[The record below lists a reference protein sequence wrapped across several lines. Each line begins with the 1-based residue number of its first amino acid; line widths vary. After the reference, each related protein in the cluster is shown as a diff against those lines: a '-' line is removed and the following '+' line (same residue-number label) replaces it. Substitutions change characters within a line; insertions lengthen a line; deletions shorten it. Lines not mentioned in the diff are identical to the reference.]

1 MIIICYKCKFRKI
14 RLNKNLMEI
23 VFMKRNKKNKLIVGL
38 TTLILTTSGLFV
50 TTTFTGN
57 VVKAEQHPV
66 GYNRVLPDNTRVIGE
81 VNYKEGS
88 NIEEVWRDLG
98 FRGVLPYGNKMI
110 PQKAYSTPRARASVY
125 LHTHYTMDGSLY
137 ASNGSG
143 VFIAPNIMLT
153 VAHNYLRDTTK
164 ELKTGLR
171 GHAYVG
177 GTYLFPSEYYKSDNY
192 PDPSRIDL
200 PTDLNNVFFRPGAYG
215 DKYEP
220 VSTYDIAVV
229 KFPRPIQLA
238 VKGAKPRPIVKTPD
252 PGTIGQKII
261 NVGYPASF
269 QANTG
274 VLIES
279 RGEVIDKPYARSLG
293 VYPMTG
299 DIQGGNSGGG
309 VFNENDEVIG
319 SVVAEFNR
327 DGIGNAEY
335 NGYTPLDSVN
345 HAWVKGLVDK
355 YALKG
360 WYNEGG
366 KRYYFDEDGQMP
378 VSTTKVINDR
388 EYRFDSDGAMVE
400 DLGPIKRGTI
410 KIKYVDKAT
419 GREIRSTDTAI
430 NNERIGKS
438 YNFNNKKVDIPEYE
452 FVGVAGGT
460 SLTGTLEEGEKVITL
475 EYRKKIGTVTVI
487 YKGSDGKELA
497 KEVVKDQKYGTKY
510 TAPKKDFEGYEL
522 EGTLPTVTVTKPTET
537 VEVKYR
543 KLGKGRVTVEYVD
556 LDNNGKVIE
565 SKDITGEVYENAT
578 YTVPQKSF
586 DKYDYVGVRGN
597 TPLQGKVGVGNK
609 KIVLEYKLK
618 LGGITVNYRSG
629 NKVLKSDVLNNLKY
643 GTNKVIDAMQF
654 EGYLPKEK
662 SRTVL
667 INKPMEVVN
676 FDYDRI
682 RNKVNVVY
690 MTEDNEILDKVSK
703 EVFYGDSFTPEKKVF
718 NYMDYVSGADAK
730 TIKGNTELVVRY
742 KYKKAGVVRVVYKHK
757 EKVVRTDVVPTEK
770 NVGTKYK
777 FDPATVGDKFE
788 AEGHKYV
795 KLKHVSGA
803 LEGIITDKGVEIVY
817 SVQEETDKT
826 EVREEVIPFEV
837 EYKDDDT
844 LDAGYEKLDRQGSN
858 GKRTITERVVLHDGT
873 EVERHNVSTKE
884 DKPTNKV
891 ILRGTKK
898 APEETSGAV
907 VISYEYKDEQLK
919 ETTLLEAGSA
929 LGTEYESKLEKGD
942 RIKIKDKLYQV
953 KEIDGDLKGRGT
965 VKAQRIKVKLVEVK
979 VDTKD
984 EEIKIPFETEYV
996 ADETLPLNEQK
1007 EETAGVE
1014 GVTTVTYEITYED
1027 DVEVS
1032 KVVKKVVEITKPVKR
1047 VVKIGRLGATAD
1059 TPAIEQPAKP
1069 ELPEIP
1075 KIDEKAKGTFTTRW
1089 VVMKDG
1095 KEVDLTDAIYS
1106 TKEFKDKL
1114 EFVGMELVDTKEDK
1128 EKQVKTYVYD
1138 KKKEPVPPVA
1148 EPDNKGDNPDKG
1160 NNLDGTPDGKT
1171 KDGAGDGDVSGTTQD
1186 DVTVGGTS
1194 SQGGSLVSSSNGTV
1208 VNGVQVGSGSNSV
1221 VSGGSRHGSLSS
1233 TGLGDTTSTT
1243 TAGVITFVG
1252 ALIAGVLARKRE
1264 K

>member
-1 MIIICYKCKFRKI
+1 
-14 RLNKNLMEI
+14 MET
-23 VFMKRNKKNKLIVGL
+23 VFMKRNKKNKLILGL
-38 TTLILTTSGLFV
+38 STLVLTASGLFV
-50 TTTFTGN
+50 TTIFTDN
-57 VVKAEQHPV
+57 VVKAENPV
-66 GYNRVLPDNTRVIGE
+66 SYNKVLPDNTQVISG
-81 VNYKEGS
+81 VYYKKGTLAED
-88 NIEEVWRDLG
+88 VWRDLG
-98 FRGVLPYGNKMI
+98 FRGYTPFNHKMV
-110 PQKAYSTPRARASVY
+110 PQTPFSTPRARAAVY
-125 LHTHYTMDGSLY
+125 LHSMYNEGDNRYSGS
-137 ASNGSG
+137 GSG

-153 VAHNYLRDTTK
+153 VAHNYLDDITK
-164 ELKTGLR
+164 RLKTGLR
-171 GHAYVG
+171 GHAYVAG
-177 GTYLFPSEYYKSDNY
+177 SYLYPKGYFNSDDY
-192 PDPSRIDL
+192 PDPSRLDL
-200 PTDLNNVFFRPGAYG
+200 PTDVDTNVFFRPGAYG
-215 DKYEP
+215 GNYDS
-220 VSTYDIAVV
+220 VSTNDIAVV
-229 KFPRPIQLA
+229 KFPRPVQLA
-238 VKGAKPRPIVKTPD
+238 IKGARPRPIVKTPY
-252 PGTIGQKII
+252 PGNVGSKII
-261 NVGYPASF
+261 SVGYPSAY
-269 QANTG
+269 QENNG
-274 VLIES
+274 VLNEA
-279 RGEVIDKPYARSLG
+279 RGEILDRPYARGLG
-293 VYPMTG
+293 VYPITA
-299 DIQGGNSGGG
+299 DSQAGNSGGG
-309 VFNENDEVIG
+309 IYNENDEVVG
-319 SVVAEFNR
+319 ALVAAFATN
-327 DGIGNAEY
+327 GANAEY
-335 NGYTPLDSVN
+335 NGFTPLDAVN
-345 HAWVKGLVDK
+345 HAWVKRLLDQ
-355 YALKG
+355 YAIRG

-378 VSTTKVINDR
+378 VSTTKVINDH
-388 EYRFDSDGAMVE
+388 EYRFDSEGAMVE
-400 DLGPIKRGTI
+400 DLGIVKKGTL
-410 KIKYVDKAT
+410 KVRYVDKAT
-419 GREIRSTDTAI
+419 GQEIKGVDTVI
-430 NNERIGKS
+430 NNERIGKN
-438 YNFNNKKVDIPEYE
+438 YDLNDKKTDIPEYE
-452 FVGVAGGT
+452 FVGVAGGA

-522 EGTLPTVTVTKPTET
+522 EGTLPTVTVGKPTET
-537 VEVKYR
+537 VEVKYK

-556 LDNNGKVIE
+556 LDNNGKVLE

-618 LGGITVNYRSG
+618 LGGVTVNYRSG
-629 NKVLKSDVLNNLKY
+629 TKVLKSDVLNNLKY
-643 GTNKVIDAMQF
+643 GTNKVIDAMEF

-667 INKPMEVVN
+667 INNPMETVN

-682 RNKVNVVY
+682 KNKVNVVY
-690 MTEDNEILDKVSK
+690 MTEDNEILDKVNK
-703 EVFYGDSFTPEKKVF
+703 EVFYGDSFTPEKKEF
-718 NYMDYVSGADAK
+718 NYMDYVSGAEVK

-757 EKVVRTDVVPTEK
+757 DKVVRTDVVPTEK
-770 NVGTKYK
+770 NAGTKYK

-788 AEGHKYV
+788 AEGHTYV
-795 KLKHVSGA
+795 KLKHVSGD

-817 SVQEETDKT
+817 SVQEETEKT

-844 LDAGYEKLDRQGSN
+844 LDAGYEKLDRQGAN
-858 GKRTITERVVLHDGT
+858 GKRTKTERVVLHDGT

-965 VKAQRIKVKLVEVK
+965 VKAQRIRVKLVEIK
-979 VDTKD
+979 VDNKD

-996 ADETLPLNEQK
+996 ADETLALNEQK

-1027 DVEVS
+1027 GVEVS
-1032 KVVKKVVEITKPVKR
+1032 KVVKKVVETTKPVKR

-1059 TPAIEQPAKP
+1059 TPAIEQPDKP

-1075 KIDEKAKGTFTTRW
+1075 KVDEKAKGTFTTRW

-1106 TKEFKDKL
+1106 TKEFKDEL
-1114 EFVGMELVDTKEDK
+1114 EFKGLEVVDTKEDK

-1138 KKKEPVPPVA
+1138 KKKEPVPPA
-1148 EPDNKGDNPDKG
+1148 NEPDDKDG
-1160 NNLDGTPDGKT
+1160 VVDGTH
-1171 KDGAGDGDVSGTTQD
+1171 DGDTTDNTSDDNGSKDTQD
-1186 DVTVGGTS
+1186 VVTNGGTS
-1194 SQGGSLVSSSNGTV
+1194 SQGGSLVGSSNGV
-1208 VNGVQVGSGSNSV
+1208 AVNGVQVGSGSNSV
-1221 VSGGSRHGSLSS
+1221 VSGGNRSGNLTS
-1233 TGLGDTTSTT
+1233 TGLSDTTSTT
-1243 TAGVITFVG
+1243 TGIGITLVG
-1252 ALIAGVLARKRE
+1252 ALIAGVLARKKE

>member
-1 MIIICYKCKFRKI
+1 MIIICYKCKFSKI
-14 RLNKNLMEI
+14 GLNKNIMET

-50 TTTFTGN
+50 TTTFTDN
-57 VVKAEQHPV
+57 VVKAENPE
-66 GYNRVLPDNTRVIGE
+66 GYNKVLPDNTQVIGG
-81 VNYKEGS
+81 VYYKKGTPAED
-88 NIEEVWRDLG
+88 VWKDLG
-98 FRGVLPYGNKMI
+98 FRGYTPFNHKMV
-110 PQKAYSTPRARASVY
+110 PQTPFSTPRARAAVY
-125 LHTHYTMDGSLY
+125 LHSMYSEGNDQYAGS
-137 ASNGSG
+137 GSG

-153 VAHNYLRDTTK
+153 VAHNYLDSNTK
-164 ELKTGLR
+164 KIKTGMR
-171 GHAYVG
+171 GHAYVAG
-177 GTYLFPSEYYKSDNY
+177 SYLYPKGYFNSDDY
-192 PDPSRIDL
+192 PDPSRLNL
-200 PTDLNNVFFRPGAYG
+200 PTDVGTNVFFRPGAYG
-215 DKYEP
+215 GNYDS
-220 VSTYDIAVV
+220 VSTNDIAVV
-229 KFPRPIQLA
+229 KFPRPVQLA
-238 VKGAKPRPIVKTPD
+238 VKGARPRPIVKTPY
-252 PGTIGQKII
+252 PGTVGSKII
-261 NVGYPASF
+261 NVGYPSAY
-269 QANTG
+269 QQNDG
-274 VLIES
+274 VLNES
-279 RGEVIDKPYARSLG
+279 RGEIIDKPYARGLG
-293 VYPMTG
+293 VYPITA
-299 DIQGGNSGGG
+299 DSQAGNSGGG
-309 VFNENDEVIG
+309 VYNENDEVVG
-319 SVVAEFNR
+319 SLVGAFAPN
-327 DGIGNAEY
+327 GANSEY
-335 NGYTPLDSVN
+335 NGFTPLDAAN
-345 HAWVKGLVDK
+345 HAWVKGLLDQ
-355 YALKG
+355 YAIRG

-388 EYRFDSDGAMVE
+388 EYRFDGDGAMVE
-400 DLGPIKRGTI
+400 DLGPIKKGTL
-410 KIKYVDKAT
+410 KVRYVDKAT
-419 GREIRSTDTAI
+419 GQEIRGTDTVI
-430 NNERIGKS
+430 NNERIGRN
-438 YNFNNKKVDIPEYE
+438 YDVNNKKIDIPDYE
-452 FVGVAGGT
+452 FVSVAGGT
-460 SLTGTLEEGEKVITL
+460 SLTGTLGEGEKVITL
-475 EYRKKIGTVTVI
+475 EYRKKVGTLTVV

-497 KEVVKDQKYGTKY
+497 KEIVKDQKYGTKY

-522 EGTLPTVTVTKPTET
+522 EGTLPTVTVTKPAET
-537 VEVKYR
+537 VEIRYR

-556 LDNNGKVIE
+556 LDNNGKVLE

-609 KIVLEYKLK
+609 KIVLEYRLK
-618 LGGITVNYRSG
+618 LGGVTINYRSG
-629 NKVLKSDVLNNLKY
+629 DKVLKSDVLNNLKY
-643 GTNKVIDAMQF
+643 GTNKVIDAMEF

-667 INKPMEVVN
+667 INKPMETVN

-703 EVFYGDSFTPEKKVF
+703 EVFYGDSFTPEKKAF

-742 KYKKAGVVRVVYKHK
+742 KHKKAGVVRVVYKHK
-757 EKVVRTDVVPTEK
+757 DKVVRTDVVPTEK
-770 NVGTKYK
+770 NAGTKYK

-795 KLKHVSGA
+795 KLKHVSGD

-817 SVQEETDKT
+817 SVQEETEKT

-844 LDAGYEKLDRQGSN
+844 LDAGYEKLDRQGAN

-919 ETTLLEAGSA
+919 ETTLLEAGVA

-965 VKAQRIKVKLVEVK
+965 VKAQRIKVKLVEIK

-984 EEIKIPFETEYV
+984 EEVKIPFETEYV
-996 ADETLPLNEQK
+996 ADETLALNEQK

-1027 DVEVS
+1027 GVEVS
-1032 KVVKKVVEITKPVKR
+1032 KVVTKVVETTKPVKR

-1075 KIDEKAKGTFTTRW
+1075 KVDEKVKGTFTTRW

-1095 KEVDLTDAIYS
+1095 KEVDLADAIYS

-1138 KKKEPVPPVA
+1138 KKKEPVPPVT
-1148 EPDNKGDNPDKG
+1148 EPDNTDGAV
-1160 NNLDGTPDGKT
+1160 DGTH
-1171 KDGAGDGDVSGTTQD
+1171 DGDTTDNTSDNGSTDTQQGVVNDGVISQSGS
-1186 DVTVGGTS
+1186 VG
-1194 SQGGSLVSSSNGTV
+1194 SSNNV
-1208 VNGVQVGSGSNSV
+1208 AVNGVQVGSGSNSV

-1252 ALIAGVLARKRE
+1252 ALVAGVLARKKQKE

>member
-1 MIIICYKCKFRKI
+1 
-14 RLNKNLMEI
+14 MET
-23 VFMKRNKKNKLIVGL
+23 VFMKRNKKNKLIIGL

-50 TTTFTGN
+50 TTTFTDN
-57 VVKAEQHPV
+57 VVKAENPE
-66 GYNRVLPDNTRVIGE
+66 GYNKVLPDNTQVIGG
-81 VNYKEGS
+81 VYYKKGTPAED
-88 NIEEVWRDLG
+88 VWRDLG
-98 FRGVLPYGNKMI
+98 FRGYTPFNHKMV
-110 PQKAYSTPRARASVY
+110 PQTPFSTPRARAAVY
-125 LHTHYTMDGSLY
+125 LHSMYSEGNDQYAGS
-137 ASNGSG
+137 GSG

-153 VAHNYLRDTTK
+153 VAHNYLDSKTK
-164 ELKTGLR
+164 RIKTGMR
-171 GHAYVG
+171 GHAYVAG
-177 GTYLFPSEYYKSDNY
+177 SYLYPKGYFNSDDY
-192 PDPSRIDL
+192 PDPSRLDL
-200 PTDLNNVFFRPGAYG
+200 PTSVDTNVFFRPGAYG
-215 DKYEP
+215 DKYDS

-229 KFPRPIQLA
+229 KFPRPVQLA
-238 VKGAKPRPIVKTPD
+238 VKGARPRPIVKTPY
-252 PGTIGQKII
+252 PGTVGSKII
-261 NVGYPASF
+261 NVGYPSAY
-269 QANTG
+269 QQNDG
-274 VLIES
+274 VLNES
-279 RGEVIDKPYARSLG
+279 RGEIIDKPYARGLG
-293 VYPMTG
+293 VYPITA
-299 DIQGGNSGGG
+299 DSQAGNSGGG
-309 VFNENDEVIG
+309 VYNENDEVIG
-319 SVVAEFNR
+319 SLVGAFNP
-327 DGIGNAEY
+327 DGQNSDY
-335 NGYTPLDSVN
+335 NGFTPLDAAN
-345 HAWVKGLVDK
+345 HAWVKGLLDQH
-355 YALKG
+355 AIRG

-388 EYRFDSDGAMVE
+388 EYRFDGDGAMVE
-400 DLGPIKRGTI
+400 DLGPIKKGTI
-410 KIKYVDKAT
+410 KVKYVDKAT
-419 GREIRSTDTAI
+419 GKEIRGIDTVI
-430 NNERIGKS
+430 NNERIGKK
-438 YNFNNKKVDIPEYE
+438 YDLNNKKVDIPEYE
-452 FVGVAGGT
+452 FVGVAGGA

-522 EGTLPTVTVTKPTET
+522 EGTLPTVTVDKPAET

-565 SKDITGEVYENAT
+565 SKDITGEVYENVT

-609 KIVLEYKLK
+609 KIVLEYRLK
-618 LGGITVNYRSG
+618 LGGVTVNYRSG

-643 GTNKVIDAMQF
+643 GTNKVIDAMEF

-667 INKPMEVVN
+667 INKPMETVN

-682 RNKVNVVY
+682 KNKVNVVY

-703 EVFYGDSFTPEKKVF
+703 EVFYGDSFTPEKKAF

-742 KYKKAGVVRVVYKHK
+742 KHKKAGVVRVVYKHK
-757 EKVVRTDVVPTEK
+757 DKVVRTVVVPTEK
-770 NVGTKYK
+770 NAGTKYK

-795 KLKHVSGA
+795 KLKHVSGD
-803 LEGIITDKGVEIVY
+803 LEGIIADKGVDIVY
-817 SVQEETDKT
+817 SVQEETEKT

-844 LDAGYEKLDRQGSN
+844 LDAGYEKLDRQGAN

-919 ETTLLEAGSA
+919 ETTLLEAGAA
-929 LGTEYESKLEKGD
+929 LGTEYESKVEKGD

-965 VKAQRIKVKLVEVK
+965 VKAQRIRVKLVEIK
-979 VDTKD
+979 VDNKD

-1014 GVTTVTYEITYED
+1014 GVTTITYEITYED

-1032 KVVKKVVEITKPVKR
+1032 KIVKKVVETTKPVKR

-1075 KIDEKAKGTFTTRW
+1075 KVDEKAKGTFTTRW

-1138 KKKEPVPPVA
+1138 KKKEPVPPVN
-1148 EPDNKGDNPDKG
+1148 EPDDKDG
-1160 NNLDGTPDGKT
+1160 VVDGTHNGDTTDNTSDDNGSKDTQGVVNDGIISQ
-1171 KDGAGDGDVSGTTQD
+1171 SGS
-1186 DVTVGGTS
+1186 VG
-1194 SQGGSLVSSSNGTV
+1194 SSNNGV
-1208 VNGVQVGSGSNSV
+1208 AVNGVQVGSGSNSV

-1243 TAGVITFVG
+1243 AAGVITLVG
-1252 ALIAGVLARKRE
+1252 ALIAGVLARKKE

>member
-1 MIIICYKCKFRKI
+1 
-14 RLNKNLMEI
+14 MEI

-38 TTLILTTSGLFV
+38 STLVLTASGLFV
-50 TTTFTGN
+50 TTIFTDN
-57 VVKAEQHPV
+57 VVKANNPE
-66 GYNRVLPDNTRVIGE
+66 GYNKILPDNTNVIGG
-81 VNYKEGS
+81 VYYKKGTPAED
-88 NIEEVWRDLG
+88 IWRDLG
-98 FRGVLPYGNKMI
+98 FRGYTPFNHKMV
-110 PQKAYSTPRARASVY
+110 PQTPFSTPRARAAVY
-125 LHTHYTMDGSLY
+125 LHSMYSQGNEQY
-137 ASNGSG
+137 AGGGSG

-153 VAHNYLRDTTK
+153 VAHNYLDDTTK
-164 ELKTGLR
+164 KIRTGLR
-171 GHAYVG
+171 GHAYVAG
-177 GTYLFPSEYYKSDNY
+177 SYLYPKGYFNSDDY
-192 PDPSRIDL
+192 PDPSRLNL
-200 PTDLNNVFFRPGAYG
+200 PTDVDTNVFFRSGAYG
-215 DKYEP
+215 GNYDA
-220 VSTYDIAVV
+220 VSTNDIAVV
-229 KFPRPIQLA
+229 KFPRPVQLA
-238 VKGAKPRPIVKTPD
+238 VKGARPRPIVKTPYL
-252 PGTIGQKII
+252 GNVGSTII
-261 NVGYPASF
+261 NVGYPSAY
-269 QANTG
+269 QQNDG
-274 VLIES
+274 VLNES
-279 RGEVIDKPYARSLG
+279 RGEIIDKPYARSLG
-293 VYPMTG
+293 VYPITA
-299 DIQGGNSGGG
+299 DSQAGNSGGG
-309 VFNENDEVIG
+309 IYNENDEVVG
-319 SVVAEFNR
+319 SLVGAFAPN
-327 DGIGNAEY
+327 GANSEY
-335 NGYTPLDSVN
+335 NGFTPLDAAN
-345 HAWVKGLVDK
+345 HAWVKGLLDQH
-355 YALKG
+355 AIRG

-388 EYRFDSDGAMVE
+388 EYRFDDDGAMVE
-400 DLGPIKRGTI
+400 DLGPIKKGTI
-410 KIKYVDKAT
+410 KVKYVDKAT
-419 GREIRSTDTAI
+419 GKEIRGIDTVI
-430 NNERIGKS
+430 NNERIGKK
-438 YNFNNKKVDIPEYE
+438 YDLNNKKVDIPEYE
-452 FVGVAGGT
+452 FVGVAGGA

-522 EGTLPTVTVTKPTET
+522 EGTLPMVTVDKPTET

-556 LDNNGKVIE
+556 LDNNGKVLE

-578 YTVPQKSF
+578 YTVLQKSF

-597 TPLQGKVGVGNK
+597 TPLQGKVGVGDK

-618 LGGITVNYRSG
+618 LGGVTVNYRSG

-643 GTNKVIDAMQF
+643 GTNKVIDAMEF

-667 INKPMEVVN
+667 INKPMETVN

-682 RNKVNVVY
+682 KNKVNVVY

-703 EVFYGDSFTPEKKVF
+703 EVFYGESFTPEKKAF
-718 NYMDYVSGADAK
+718 NYMDYVSGADDK

-742 KYKKAGVVRVVYKHK
+742 KHKKAGVVRVVYKHK
-757 EKVVRTDVVPTEK
+757 DKVVRTVVVPTEK
-770 NVGTKYK
+770 NAGTKYK

-795 KLKHVSGA
+795 KLKHVSGD
-803 LEGIITDKGVEIVY
+803 LEGIIADKGVDLVY
-817 SVQEETDKT
+817 SVQEETEKT

-844 LDAGYEKLDRQGSN
+844 LDAGYEKLDRQGAN

-929 LGTEYESKLEKGD
+929 LGTEYESKVEKGD

-965 VKAQRIKVKLVEVK
+965 VEAQRIKVKLVEVK

-1014 GVTTVTYEITYED
+1014 GVTTVAYEITFED

-1032 KVVKKVVEITKPVKR
+1032 KVVKKVVETTKPVKR
-1047 VVKIGRLGATAD
+1047 VVKIGRLGVTAD

-1075 KIDEKAKGTFTTRW
+1075 KVDEKAKGTFTTRW
-1089 VVMKDG
+1089 IVIKDG

-1138 KKKEPVPPVA
+1138 KKKEPLPPVD
-1148 EPDNKGDNPDKG
+1148 EPDNKGNNPDNKG
-1160 NNLDGTPDGKT
+1160 NNNDGSHDVDTTDNTSDDGS
-1171 KDGAGDGDVSGTTQD
+1171 KDTQGVVNDGIISQNGS
-1186 DVTVGGTS
+1186 VG
-1194 SQGGSLVSSSNGTV
+1194 SSNGV
-1208 VNGVQVGSGSNSV
+1208 AVNGVQVGSGSNSV

-1233 TGLGDTTSTT
+1233 TGLGATTSTT
-1243 TAGVITFVG
+1243 TAGIITFVG
-1252 ALIAGVLARKRE
+1252 ALIAGVLARKKE

>member
-1 MIIICYKCKFRKI
+1 
-14 RLNKNLMEI
+14 MEI

-38 TTLILTTSGLFV
+38 TTLILTTSGIFV
-50 TTTFTGN
+50 TTTFTDN
-57 VVKAEQHPV
+57 VVKADNPE
-66 GYNRVLPDNTRVIGE
+66 GYNKVLPDNTKVIGAIR
-81 VNYKEGS
+81 YKKGTLTED
-88 NIEEVWRDLG
+88 VWGELG
-98 FRGVLPYGNKMI
+98 LRGYTPFNNKMV
-110 PQKAYSTPRARASVY
+110 PQVPFSTPRARAAVFIHSM
-125 LHTHYTMDGSLY
+125 YTQGDDQYSG
-137 ASNGSG
+137 NGSG

-153 VAHNYLRDTTK
+153 VAHNYLNDTTK
-164 ELKTGLR
+164 KLSTGLR
-171 GHAYVG
+171 GHVYVAG
-177 GTYLFPSEYYKSDNY
+177 SYLYPSGYFNSDNY
-192 PDPSRIDL
+192 PDPSRLNL
-200 PTDLNNVFFRPGAYG
+200 PTDVDTNVFFRPGAYG
-215 DKYEP
+215 DKYSP
-220 VSTYDIAVV
+220 VSRYDIAVV
-229 KFPRPIQLA
+229 KFPRPVQLA
-238 VKGAKPRPIVKTPD
+238 VKGARPRPIVKTPD
-252 PGTIGQKII
+252 LGTLGSKII
-261 NVGYPASF
+261 NVGYPAAH
-269 QANTG
+269 QKNAG
-274 VLIES
+274 VLNES
-279 RGEVIDKPYARSLG
+279 RGEIIDKPYARGLG
-293 VYPMTG
+293 VYPMTA
-299 DIQGGNSGGG
+299 DSQAGNSGGG
-309 VFNENDEVIG
+309 VYNENDEVVG
-319 SVVAEFNR
+319 SLVGAFNP
-327 DGIGNAEY
+327 DGANSDY
-335 NGYTPLDSVN
+335 NGYTPLDAEN
-345 HAWVKGLVDK
+345 HAWVKGLLDQH
-355 YALKG
+355 AIRG

-388 EYRFDSDGAMVE
+388 EYRFDGDGAMVE
-400 DLGPIKRGTI
+400 DLGPIKKGTI
-410 KIKYVDKAT
+410 KVKYVDKAT
-419 GREIRSTDTAI
+419 GKEIRGIDTVI
-430 NNERIGKS
+430 NNERIGKK
-438 YNFNNKKVDIPEYE
+438 YDLNNKKVDIPEYE
-452 FVGVAGGT
+452 FVGVAGGA

-522 EGTLPTVTVTKPTET
+522 EGTLPTVTVNKPTET

-556 LDNNGKVIE
+556 LDNNGKVLE

-609 KIVLEYKLK
+609 KIVLEYRLK
-618 LGGITVNYRSG
+618 LGGVTVNYRSG

-643 GTNKVIDAMQF
+643 GTNKVIDAMEF

-667 INKPMEVVN
+667 INKPMETVN

-703 EVFYGDSFTPEKKVF
+703 EVFYGDSFTPEKKAF

-742 KYKKAGVVRVVYKHK
+742 KHKKAGVVRVVYKHK
-757 EKVVRTDVVPTEK
+757 DKVVRTDVVPTEK
-770 NVGTKYK
+770 NAGTKYK

-788 AEGHKYV
+788 VEGHKYV
-795 KLKHVSGA
+795 KLKHVSGD

-817 SVQEETDKT
+817 SVQEETEKT

-844 LDAGYEKLDRQGSN
+844 LDAGYEKLDRQGAN

-873 EVERHNVSTKE
+873 EIERHNVSTKE

-919 ETTLLEAGSA
+919 ETTLLEAGTA

-965 VKAQRIKVKLVEVK
+965 VKAQRIKVKLVEIK
-979 VDTKD
+979 VETKD

-1007 EETAGVE
+1007 EETAGVD
-1014 GVTTVTYEITYED
+1014 GVTTVTYEITFED

-1032 KVVKKVVEITKPVKR
+1032 KVVKKVVETTKPVNR
-1047 VVKIGRLGATAD
+1047 VVKIGRLGATAE

-1075 KIDEKAKGTFTTRW
+1075 KVDEKAKGTFTTRW

-1138 KKKEPVPPVA
+1138 KKKEPVPPVN
-1148 EPDNKGDNPDKG
+1148 EPDDKDG
-1160 NNLDGTPDGKT
+1160 VVDGTH
-1171 KDGAGDGDVSGTTQD
+1171 DGDTTDNTSDDNGSKDTQGVVNDGIISQSGS
-1186 DVTVGGTS
+1186 VG
-1194 SQGGSLVSSSNGTV
+1194 SSNNV
-1208 VNGVQVGSGSNSV
+1208 AINGVSVGNGSNSV

-1243 TAGVITFVG
+1243 TAGVITLVG
-1252 ALIAGVLARKRE
+1252 ALIAGVLTRKKE